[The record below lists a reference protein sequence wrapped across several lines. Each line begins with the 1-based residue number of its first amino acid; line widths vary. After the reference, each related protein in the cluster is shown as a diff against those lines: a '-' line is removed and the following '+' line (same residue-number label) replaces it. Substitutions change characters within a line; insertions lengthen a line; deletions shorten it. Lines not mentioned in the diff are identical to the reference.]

1 MKKIKSFLF
10 KYLPIIFGCH
20 TRNDRSF
27 FIKNKKFPICARC
40 TGELIGI
47 LLSIFIYAFFKTSI
61 FINLLLMLPLILDGF
76 IQLFTK
82 YESNNFKR
90 LITGILFGF
99 ALTNIFITSVISTYN
114 LGQHI
119 GNIL

>member
-1 MKKIKSFLF
+1 MSKFLF

-27 FIKNKKFPICARC
+27 YIKNKKFPICARC

-47 LLSIFIYAFFKTSI
+47 LFSPLLFNFFKVNI

-76 IQLFTK
+76 IQLLTK
-82 YESNNFKR
+82 YESNNSKR
-90 LITGILFGF
+90 LVTGVLFGF
-99 ALTNIFITSVISTYN
+99 ALTNLFIISILKTYSFGQQMGN
-114 LGQHI
+114 LI
-119 GNIL
+119 

>member
-1 MKKIKSFLF
+1 MKNILF

-20 TRNDRSF
+20 SRNDRSF

-47 LLSIFIYAFFKTSI
+47 IFSPFIYTFFKTSI

-90 LITGILFGF
+90 LVTGILFGF
-99 ALTNIFITSVISTYN
+99 ALTNIFIVSVRLTYS
-114 LGQHI
+114 LGQKI
-119 GNIL
+119 GSSF